1 MSFSQQGTHSYIG
14 LAKIILKTLPGIDRP
29 AIVNQIPTFK
39 GESLFLDLGGNI
51 ENRLCHLVKFTL
63 MGEIFEQHVFGIPNP
78 KVGYIKVSS
87 EVVKGPTLLME
98 AASNV

>member
-1 MSFSQQGTHSYIG
+1 MRLALEADRGGKTRVVFSAGNTCSYMG

-51 ENRLCHLVKFTL
+51 ECRLCHLVKFAL
-63 MGEIFEQHVFGIPNP
+63 MGEIFVQHVFGIPNP
-78 KVGYIKVSS
+78 KVG
-87 EVVKGPTLLME
+87 
-98 AASNV
+98 